1 MQPWRRAAA
10 PVKGRNMRYP
20 LPRAMAGL
28 SVRLTLPLAILVS
41 LGCAHA
47 PAPAVPDQLLRDA
60 LFEPPASAPDPSQ
73 IFRMSPAMRDYAQS
87 ELAVL
92 ATRNDPRR
100 ALIDALYEKQQLRLD
115 YDSTRTRDAGQAF
128 AARAGNCLSLVIMTA
143 AFAQHLGLQVSYQSV
158 QTDNFYSRNGD
169 LYLASN
175 HVNLVLAPPPLRNLL
190 DRREREALTVDFLPP
205 DELRGQISRPLQSH
219 TIVAMY
225 FNNRAAELLAE
236 RRVTDAYWHARA
248 ALIQDPHFF
257 SSVNT
262 LGVIYN
268 WAGHGALAEAAFRR
282 VLTAEP
288 GNVSA
293 LSNLVQLLH
302 AQGRAAEAAPLALHL
317 AQLQPVAPFH
327 HFNLG
332 RAAMAEG
339 RFDDARKLFL
349 RELRL
354 QPYQDEVHFWA
365 ARAFWHLGQPQL
377 AARHLSRAVENSA
390 NRNAHDRYAAK
401 LAQLRQGHFE

>member
-1 MQPWRRAAA
+1 ML
-10 PVKGRNMRYP
+10 YP
-20 LPRAMAGL
+20 LPRATAGFA
-28 SVRLTLPLAILVS
+28 VRLALPLVIVFN

-47 PAPAVPDQLLRDA
+47 PAPVVPEQLLSDA
-60 LFEPPASAPDPSQ
+60 LFEPPSDAPDPGQ
-73 IFRMSPAMRDYAQS
+73 VFRMSSAMRDYAQR

-92 ATRNDPRR
+92 ATRHDPRR

-143 AFAQHLGLQVSYQSV
+143 SFAQHLGLQVSYQSV
-158 QTDNFYSRNGD
+158 QTDDFYSRSGG
-169 LYLASN
+169 LYLSSK
-175 HVNLVLAPPPLRNLL
+175 HVNLVLGPAPSRSLL
-190 DRREREALTVDFLPP
+190 DRGEREALTVDFLPP
-205 DELRGQISRPLQSH
+205 DELRGQISKPVQSH
-219 TIVAMY
+219 TIVAMF
-225 FNNRAAELLAE
+225 FNNRAAELLAA
-236 RRVTDAYWHARA
+236 RRVADAYWHARA
-248 ALIQDPHFF
+248 AMIQDPAFF

-268 WAGHGALAEAAFRR
+268 WAGHLALAEAAFRR
-282 VLTAEP
+282 VLMAEP

-293 LSNLVQLLH
+293 LSNLVQLLQ
-302 AQGRAAEAAPLALHL
+302 AQERAAEVAPLALRL

-365 ARAFWHLGQPQL
+365 ARAFWQLGETQL
-377 AARHLSRAVENSA
+377 AVRHLSRAVQNSA
-390 NRNAHDRYAAK
+390 NRDAHDRYAAK